1 MEKSYIVAGSN
12 IRLMYI
18 GLRSKKLISKGI
30 FMNLQQVRHVDDA
43 ITSRHSVRAFLN
55 KAVDPQ
61 IIKDILTVASR
72 APSGTNTQPWKVYVV
87 TGKKRDEMVERV
99 CKAQIELATQ
109 PELANRYQETFAYYP
124 ENWISPFIER
134 RRENGWG
141 LYGLLNIKKG
151 EKEKMAHQ
159 QLRNFQLFDAPVAL
173 YFTVNK
179 IMGIGSKMDIS
190 MMIQNVMIA
199 AKARGLDT
207 CPQAAWNHFHP
218 IVLDVLNAPEDEE
231 LVCTVALGYA
241 DPDNIVNTFITPR
254 IAIEEFTVFLDE

>member
-1 MEKSYIVAGSN
+1 
-12 IRLMYI
+12 
-18 GLRSKKLISKGI
+18 
-30 FMNLQQVRHVDDA
+30 MNLQQVHHVDEA
-43 ITSRHSVRAFLN
+43 MTSRHSVRAFLN

-99 CKAQIELATQ
+99 YKAQVELFTK
-109 PELANRYQETFAYYP
+109 PELASQYQETFTYYP
-124 ENWISPFIER
+124 ETWISPFIER

-141 LYGLLNIKKG
+141 LYSLLNIQKG
-151 EKEKMAHQ
+151 DKEKMARQ
-159 QLRNFQLFDAPVAL
+159 QLRNFQLFDAPVGL

-179 IMGIGSKMDIS
+179 VMGIGAKMDIS
-190 MMIQNVMIA
+190 MMIQNVMVA

-207 CPQAAWNHFHP
+207 CPQAAWNHFHR

-231 LVCTVALGYA
+231 LVCAIALGYA
-241 DPDNIVNTFITPR
+241 DPNDMINTFITPR
-254 IAIEEFTVFLDE
+254 LAVEEFTVFLNE